1 MDDGGRVFLRPYRP
15 GDETEVFAA
24 IRESVEELSR
34 WMPWCHPGYS
44 IEEARAWIEHCGV
57 AGARRSEFHFVIEDE
72 SGAFLGTCGLNQMR
86 VEHRMANL
94 GYWVRTSAAGRGVAT
109 RAVTS
114 LADFAFRETDLV
126 RLEIVVA
133 LDNLRSMRVAEKSGA
148 IREGIAHQRLRIH
161 DRSED
166 AVVYAI
172 LRPSGLPPPASRNP
186 STERAPG

>member
-1 MDDGGRVFLRPYRP
+1 MGDGGHIFLRPYRP

-44 IEEARAWIEHCGV
+44 IEETRAWIEHCGV
-57 AGARRSEFHFVIEDE
+57 ARARGSEFHFVIEDA

-94 GYWVRTSAAGRGVAT
+94 GYWVRTSATGRGVAT
-109 RAVTS
+109 RAVGR
-114 LADFAFRETDLV
+114 LAEFAFRETELV

-133 LDNLRSMRVAEKSGA
+133 LDNFPSMRVAEKSGA

-172 LRPSGLPPPASRNP
+172 LRPAGFPPPASRNG